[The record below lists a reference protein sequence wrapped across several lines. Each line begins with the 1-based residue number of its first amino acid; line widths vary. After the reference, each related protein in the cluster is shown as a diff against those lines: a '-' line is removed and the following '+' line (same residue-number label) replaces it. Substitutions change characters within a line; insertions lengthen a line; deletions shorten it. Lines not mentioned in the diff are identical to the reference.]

1 MIVCL
6 AAAAVAVVLAIL
18 LLLALRR
25 SKRRATSRA
34 RPWLVFG
41 LPLVGVILLSAF
53 TLDITPPHTVALAPR
68 GWQRTSTVAVK
79 FVATDHGW
87 GVRSTTYRIDDGPWT
102 TGTSAR
108 VSGEGPHTVT
118 FYSTDKVGL
127 REPEHTV
134 AVKIDSHA
142 PVTTDDAK
150 PWERGNVVIALDS
163 TDWNSGVASTH
174 FSLDSGPW
182 LTGDT
187 VHVSGDGTQVIK
199 YRSIDRAGNKEAPRT
214 CSFRIDNGIPVTFA
228 PHTVTVGQG
237 HWTTLA
243 YRVADATPKASVQ
256 IKITGAQGA
265 KYGPM
270 LEQTNKLVPYR
281 FRCLLPYGT
290 YTYAIEATDLAGNR
304 AVQVGGTLRTPA
316 PFTVRAGV
324 DNPSPTQYATVTASC
339 QVTDQYGLPV
349 SGALVTFTWHYWS
362 STPQD
367 TAMTDSFG
375 NASHPRWISD
385 AKSGYPVVI
394 DVTVTLGSVTLTKE
408 TGFTP
413 Q

>member
-1 MIVCL
+1 M
-6 AAAAVAVVLAIL
+6 
-18 LLLALRR
+18 
-25 SKRRATSRA
+25 
-34 RPWLVFG
+34 FG

-187 VHVSGDGTQVIK
+187 VHVSGDGTHLIK
-199 YRSIDRAGNKEAPRT
+199 YRSVDRAGNKEAARKR
-214 CSFRIDNGIPVTFA
+214 SFSIDNGSPVTFA
-228 PHTVTVGQG
+228 PGAATVGQG
-237 HWTTLA
+237 HWTTIA
-243 YRVADATPKASVQ
+243 FRVVDVTPKAHVR
-256 IKITGAQGA
+256 IRITGPHTAT
-265 KYGPM
+265 YGPM
-270 LEQTNKLVPYR
+270 LEPTNRHVTYR
-281 FRCLLPYGT
+281 FRCQLPYGT
-290 YTYAIEATDLAGNR
+290 YTYAVEAKD
-304 AVQVGGTLRTPA
+304 
-316 PFTVRAGV
+316 
-324 DNPSPTQYATVTASC
+324 
-339 QVTDQYGLPV
+339 
-349 SGALVTFTWHYWS
+349 
-362 STPQD
+362 
-367 TAMTDSFG
+367 
-375 NASHPRWISD
+375 
-385 AKSGYPVVI
+385 
-394 DVTVTLGSVTLTKE
+394 
-408 TGFTP
+408 
-413 Q
+413 